1 MIIDEGSCMVFS
13 DLFAHAVV
21 SSDAT
26 ASKDTF
32 VFPYE
37 RGFLHLPKTDL
48 TEREL
53 ALIHLLAKS
62 DEEAVMTNPWLSFLQ
77 GDNVLPI
84 AKKALQLVYLH
95 HSTALPEDLREL
107 LEAIFP
113 NSLLVTKLSNQ
124 QSLLVL
130 DASDTQD
137 TSVVI
142 KDILPTVE
150 SDFGISLKAFIGN
163 AWTNFSEQ
171 DMQAT
176 FVKEYALFQEYYDAK
191 APQAVTTFAQVLLW
205 ALAKEK
211 NTEQLSQQLLT
222 LLGKLKDGHQL
233 VTAMWQEHGNLVQ
246 TAQRLFIHRNSL
258 QYRLDKCYQA
268 TGLNLKDLDDLA
280 LAYLLILKN

>member
-1 MIIDEGSCMVFS
+1 MVFS
-13 DLFAHAVV
+13 DLFPHAVV

-26 ASKDTF
+26 ASKDTL

-37 RGFLHLPKTDL
+37 RGFLHLPKSDL
-48 TEREL
+48 TEREM
-53 ALIHLLAKS
+53 ALIQLLAPNV
-62 DEEAVMTNPWLSFLQ
+62 EEEVTTNSWLSFLQ
-77 GDNVLPI
+77 GEAALPI
-84 AKKALQLVYLH
+84 TKTDLQLVYLH
-95 HSTALPEDLREL
+95 HSTSLPEDLREL

-150 SDFGISLKAFIGN
+150 SDFGISLKVFIGN
-163 AWTNFSEQ
+163 AWIGFSEQ
-171 DMQAT
+171 DLQT
-176 FVKEYALFQEYYDAK
+176 TLTEEYKLFQTYDDVNA
-191 APQAVTTFAQVLLW
+191 QQSVTTFSQALLW
-205 ALAKEK
+205 AMAKEK
-211 NTEQLSQQLLT
+211 EIDELSQRLLS
-222 LLGKLKDGHQL
+222 LMDKLKDGREL

-280 LAYLLILKN
+280 LAYLLILKD

>member
-1 MIIDEGSCMVFS
+1 MFG
-13 DLFAHAVV
+13 DLFPRAVV

-37 RGFLHLPKTDL
+37 QGFLHLPKTDL
-48 TEREL
+48 TEREM
-53 ALIHLLAKS
+53 ALIQLLAPNVEK
-62 DEEAVMTNPWLSFLQ
+62 AVTTNPWLSFLQ
-77 GDNVLPI
+77 GEAALPI
-84 AKKALQLVYLH
+84 TKAALQLVYLH
-95 HSTALPEDLREL
+95 HSTAALPEDLREL

-124 QSLLVL
+124 HSLLVL

-150 SDFGISLKAFIGN
+150 SDFGISLKVFIGN
-163 AWTNFSEQ
+163 AWIGFSEQ
-171 DMQAT
+171 DLQVT
-176 FVKEYALFQEYYDAK
+176 LIKEYALFQEYYDAK
-191 APQAVTTFAQVLLW
+191 AQQSATTFAQTLLW
-205 ALAKEK
+205 GLAKDKEV
-211 NTEQLSQQLLT
+211 EQLSQKLLT
-222 LLGKLKDGHQL
+222 LLDKLKDGREL

-280 LAYLLILKN
+280 LAYLLILKD

>member
-13 DLFAHAVV
+13 DLFPCAVV

-48 TEREL
+48 TEREM
-53 ALIHLLAKS
+53 ALIQLLAPNVEK
-62 DEEAVMTNPWLSFLQ
+62 AVTTNSWLSFLQ
-77 GDNVLPI
+77 GDTALPI

-95 HSTALPEDLREL
+95 HSTAFPEDLREL

-150 SDFGISLKAFIGN
+150 SDFGISLKVFIGN
-163 AWTNFSEQ
+163 AWIGFSEQ
-171 DMQAT
+171 NLQVT
-176 FVKEYALFQEYYDAK
+176 LIKEYALFQEYYDAK
-191 APQAVTTFAQVLLW
+191 AQQSVTTFAQVLLW

-211 NTEQLSQQLLT
+211 DTEQLSQQFLSLLD
-222 LLGKLKDGHQL
+222 KLKDGREL

-280 LAYLLILKN
+280 LAYLLILKD

>member
-13 DLFAHAVV
+13 DLFPHAVV

-26 ASKDTF
+26 ASQDTL

-37 RGFLHLPKTDL
+37 RGFLHLPKSDL

-53 ALIHLLAKS
+53 ALIRLLS
-62 DEEAVMTNPWLSFLQ
+62 LNEDGAVTTNSWMSFLQ
-77 GDNVLPI
+77 GEASLPI
-84 AKKALQLVYLH
+84 TKTDLQLVYLH

-130 DASDTQD
+130 DASDTRD
-137 TSVVI
+137 TSVII

-150 SDFGISLKAFIGN
+150 SDFGISLKVFIGN
-163 AWTNFSEQ
+163 AWIGFSEQ
-171 DMQAT
+171 DLQIT
-176 FVKEYALFQEYYDAK
+176 LIKEYALFQEYYDAK
-191 APQAVTTFAQVLLW
+191 AQKSATTFAQTLLW
-205 ALAKEK
+205 GLAKDKEV
-211 NTEQLSQQLLT
+211 EQLSQKLLT
-222 LLGKLKDGHQL
+222 LLDKLKDGREL

-280 LAYLLILKN
+280 LAYLLILKD